1 MADRIFDRLQDI
13 AEINENDM
21 RAIIKKMEQRNREVG

>member
-1 MADRIFDRLQDI
+1 LQDI

-21 RAIIKKMEQRNREVG
+21 RAIVKKMEQRNREEE